1 MIENY
6 KALLKPE
13 EEELHERLEQAHARL
28 FAQQMQM
35 KEKNLPV
42 LILFEGWGAAG
53 KGTLL
58 GRVIRELDPRFFTA
72 VSMHAPT
79 AEEKRKPFL
88 TRFMEQIPE
97 AGRFLFMDS
106 GWMSEIC
113 HDVLMNHMDAKLY
126 KERIGSVR
134 RFERGLT
141 DNGYLVLKFFMQI
154 DRDEQK
160 RREKLLLDH
169 KDTRWRVS
177 DFDKWQN
184 EHYKKCA
191 KIFSQY
197 LSDTNASSAPW
208 YIIDASDRKWA
219 ELQVL
224 ETMVS
229 NIEVAM
235 QNQAHSVP
243 ILQNVFPLEQIPRLS
258 DIDLR
263 DKTMDDEEYRGEL
276 KQLQSKLGE
285 LHNKLY
291 RRRIPVI
298 ITYEG
303 WDFWQENHPQ
313 VSGSGGAPFQGRR
326 GGGPGAHGGAGRH
339 GPHPDA
345 DAAGRLVHRAAH
357 PRGQL

>member
-113 HDVLMNHMDAKLY
+113 HDVLMDHMDAKLY

-141 DNGYLVLKFFMQI
+141 DNGYLVLKFFFHI
-154 DRDEQK
+154 SKKEQRK
-160 RREKLLLDH
+160 RLDNLLDS
-169 KDTRWRVS
+169 KNTAWQVD
-177 DFDKWQN
+177 DFDLWENK
-184 EHYKKCA
+184 HYDKCYA
-191 KIFSQY
+191 VY
-197 LSDTNASSAPW
+197 DTWYPGPASAPRFSS
-208 YIIDASDRKWA
+208 Y
-219 ELQVL
+219 
-224 ETMVS
+224 T
-229 NIEVAM
+229 
-235 QNQAHSVP
+235 
-243 ILQNVFPLEQIPRLS
+243 
-258 DIDLR
+258 
-263 DKTMDDEEYRGEL
+263 
-276 KQLQSKLGE
+276 
-285 LHNKLY
+285 
-291 RRRIPVI
+291 
-298 ITYEG
+298 
-303 WDFWQENHPQ
+303 
-313 VSGSGGAPFQGRR
+313 VSGQ
-326 GGGPGAHGGAGRH
+326 
-339 GPHPDA
+339 
-345 DAAGRLVHRAAH
+345 
-357 PRGQL
+357 